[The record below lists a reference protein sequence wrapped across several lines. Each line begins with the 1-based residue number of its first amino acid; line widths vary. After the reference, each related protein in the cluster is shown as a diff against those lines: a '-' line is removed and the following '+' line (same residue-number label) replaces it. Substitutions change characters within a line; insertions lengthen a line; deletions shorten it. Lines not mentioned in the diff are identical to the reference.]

1 MKHLLFLFLTLVCV
15 SGWSINE
22 EKKKDEKVPT
32 KIELAGELSSNDIR
46 SLILPLEAYENDALL
61 TITTWQTMYDANVT
75 ISGIHG
81 IIFSQSL
88 TLMENDTETFD
99 ISGYANGIYTLTITT
114 PQGTYLSGM
123 FEIE

>member
-22 EKKKDEKVPT
+22 EKKKEEKEPT
-32 KIELAGELSSNDIR
+32 KIELTGELSSNDIR

>member
-1 MKHLLFLFLTLVCV
+1 MKHLLFLILVLLCV
-15 SGWSINE
+15 PGWSTNE

-32 KIELAGELSSNDIR
+32 KIELAEELSTVDGR
-46 SLILPLEAYENDALL
+46 SLILPVEAYENDALL

-75 ISGIHG
+75 ISSAHG
-81 IIFSQSL
+81 IIFCQSL
-88 TLMENDTETFD
+88 TLMENDTEAFD